1 MNQWLLVPLLIGV
14 VLAPLLLKA
23 WYVDDFI
30 FHYTNT
36 RMLGLARVL
45 INDAPIYAALIALLY
60 GSYLP
65 QVARW
70 LAAVL
75 RLLALLIFAVYYVD
89 YFVIVNFNT
98 HLTLNDIIKYIG
110 YSDDYLR
117 QVYGLQ
123 SILMLV
129 GVGLLLIL
137 LLWYL
142 FSPYQLAGWRRH
154 KPGLAVVFALPLLAA
169 FADNDQ
175 YAHAWIYRNV
185 FDYNLTILSESAA
198 YSDDFVQRLHETN
211 HRQCRAANRDALP
224 KQIVIL
230 MLESLSA
237 YQSRFFS
244 GIEDWTPNLDAIAAQ
259 NLAFTRFYANGFI
272 TEDGEIALLTGLPP
286 IYPPA
291 SYNDD
296 GGVSFASF
304 YGVET
309 SLPKALR
316 PLGYRS
322 EFLTSADLEF
332 GNTEVWARSIG
343 FDYVE
348 GHQHPDYRQWPRFQ
362 FGAAPDQALYGR
374 ALDRLQQNHAAPL
387 LLFIKT
393 VSTHHPYVNP
403 ENGHHSEAEVFM
415 YADRQLGEFYRQL
428 QARQFFEHGLL
439 LIVGDH
445 HAMAPLKP
453 KESERFG
460 HYQAAARVPLVAVG
474 GGLGPAIELRPFQQ
488 IDVFN
493 TLQGLASGQHCR
505 DDWRGILWGENAGE
519 PRFIAHRRGDNRDK
533 ISIFSRD
540 EDYLLKLD
548 GDNTRIVS
556 HQPNDAGLRQALVDH
571 VNGLRISRAAWARQ
585 EKSAEQSD

>member
-1 MNQWLLVPLLIGV
+1 MTKRLLVPLLTGV
-14 VLAPLLLKA
+14 VLVPWILKA
-23 WYVDDFI
+23 WFVDDLI

-36 RMLGLARVL
+36 RFLGLMRVL
-45 INDAPIYAALIALLY
+45 INDAPIYALLLSVLFV
-60 GSYLP
+60 SYLP
-65 QVARW
+65 PMPRC
-70 LAAVL
+70 LAAGL
-75 RLLALLIFAVYYVD
+75 RLLALLIFAVYCVD
-89 YFVIVNFNT
+89 YLVIVNFNS

-117 QVYGLQ
+117 QIYGLQ
-123 SILMLV
+123 PIALLAV
-129 GVGLLLIL
+129 LGLL

-142 FSPYQLAGWRRH
+142 FSPYRLRAWRRY
-154 KPGLAVVFALPLLAA
+154 KPVLLMVALLPLPAI

-175 YAHAWIYRNV
+175 YTHAWIYRNV

-198 YSDDFVQRLHETN
+198 YSDDFVARQAAEERP
-211 HRQCRAANRDALP
+211 QCRAANPAALP

-259 NLAFTRFYANGFI
+259 NLAFSRFYANGFI

-304 YGVET
+304 YSVEA

-322 EFLTSADLEF
+322 EFLTSADLAF
-332 GNTEVWARSIG
+332 GNTDVWALSIG
-343 FDYVE
+343 FDYIE
-348 GHQHPDYRQWPRFQ
+348 GHQHPDYQRWPRFQ

-374 ALDRLQQNHAAPL
+374 ALKRLAKNGSAPL
-387 LLFIKT
+387 LLFVKT

-428 QARQFFEHGLL
+428 QARRFFDQGLL

-453 KESERFG
+453 GEAGRFG

-474 GGLGPAIELRPFQQ
+474 AKLGPAIELRPFQQ
-488 IDVFN
+488 VDVYN
-493 TLQGLASGQHCR
+493 TLQGLATGLQCR
-505 DDWRGILWGENAGE
+505 DDWHGILWGENAGE
-519 PRFIAHRRGDNRDK
+519 PHFIVHRRGDNRDK

-540 EDYLLKLD
+540 EDYLVKLD
-548 GDNTRIVS
+548 GDNTRVAS
-556 HQPNDAGLRQALVDH
+556 RQPEAADLRQALIEH
-571 VNGLRISRAAWARQ
+571 INGLRTSRAAWAKRG
-585 EKSAEQSD
+585 KSAEKSD